1 MAKVPVGIR
10 VDEDLME
17 RLRNAI
23 WHIGQGLTVTS
34 VAEEAMEN
42 ALVTLEKRNGGK
54 PYPSRGGRLAKS
66 PSPRKNLRA

>member
-1 MAKVPVGIR
+1 
-10 VDEDLME
+10 ME

-42 ALVTLEKRNGGK
+42 ALETLEKRNGGK
-54 PYPSRGGRLAKS
+54 AFPSRTGQLAKS